1 MWNPE
6 KKMLIKHSY
15 IPNSIFWT
23 REDNSKL
30 TQKSLPSSLDSDGEG
45 QKKKKLTMLIKSKCI
60 KYYISNVDR

>member
-45 QKKKKLTMLIKSKCI
+45 QKKKINHVNKE
-60 KYYISNVDR
+60 